1 MKGMNINMKKRFALI
16 SFVFIFVLICFNTN
30 QSKTTNTK
38 QIREVEYKEIL
49 LKEVNQSDN
58 ESYTIYTSKLIDTY
72 LIACALYFDFDT
84 PNMIED
90 NNILYQQVKEHFLP
104 YKNHSFVRS
113 LENYVDTEYRD
124 SNHWVI
130 SSIIMYMCSTELEN
144 KEVSQLENP
153 VFNNYESFKEFLNNL
168 IQFYKETNA
177 EKFFDNNKKY
187 ELKMYKEIEEKIKS
201 IPVAAFI
208 QTMESYIG
216 NKERY
221 YENQNVKYISLITLY
236 KPSGASFYPIRLKDS
251 TYFVSYQS
259 IFQEPNNIESFDID
273 RCVETAIHEYLH
285 MYINQP
291 VEEQKQLI
299 DQLATGKEK
308 IIYGGK
314 MYQYMDWHRIVDENI
329 VRAVETRIY
338 GEVYNNKNKAY
349 EEVLKKEVEWGGFTK
364 VRNIYEVLDEYEDDR
379 KQYISINAYIPKL
392 IDELFK

>member
-1 MKGMNINMKKRFALI
+1 MNINMKKRFALI
-16 SFVFIFVLICFNTN
+16 SFVFIFVLIGCNIK
-30 QSKTTNTK
+30 QSGAINIK
-38 QIREVEYKEIL
+38 QTREFQHKEIL
-49 LKEVNQSDN
+49 LEKVNQSDD
-58 ESYTIYTSKLIDTY
+58 ECYTIYTSKLMDTY

-90 NNILYQQVKEHFLP
+90 NNTLYQQVKEHFSL
-104 YKNHSFVRS
+104 YKNHLFVKS

-124 SNHWVI
+124 SNPWVI

-144 KEVSQLENP
+144 KEVNQLQNP
-153 VFNNYESFKEFLNNL
+153 VFHNYEAFKEFLNDL
-168 IQFYKETNA
+168 TQFYKDTNA
-177 EKFFDNNKKY
+177 EKFFDTNKKY

-201 IPVAAFI
+201 IPVAALI
-208 QTMESYIG
+208 QTMESYVG

-236 KPSGASFYPIRLKDS
+236 RPSGASFYPIRLKDS

-259 IFQEPNNIESFDID
+259 IFQEPSNIESFDID

-285 MYINQP
+285 MYINPP

-299 DQLATGKEK
+299 DRLATGKDK

-314 MYQYMDWHRIVDENI
+314 MYQHMDWHRITDENI
-329 VRAVETRIY
+329 VRAVEARIY
-338 GEVYNNKNKAY
+338 GEVYNNTNRAY

-364 VRNIYEVLDEYEDDR
+364 VRNIYEILDEYEDNR
-379 KQYISINAYIPKL
+379 KQYLSINAYIPKL
-392 IDELFK
+392 IEELFK